1 MGSPAYMAPE
11 QLVST
16 RDVDHRADIWG
27 LGAILYEL
35 LCGRPAFEAES
46 MVQLCARVL
55 HEAHVPLDERR
66 DDLPPGLSDV
76 IDHCLEKDANR
87 RFGSLGELA
96 RALEPYAAERA
107 RPVVD
112 RILARGHA
120 APISEMPPPNDSDAL
135 DDRRW
140 RDSDRF
146 RHRDAMSRTAVSWG
160 RRSPA
165 ERGTAWFLVAL
176 GAAGGAAAVWWALSR
191 EPIADAGVPETRSVA
206 AAPAFEASEPLPPT
220 GTALPVAEPAAAPP
234 APSAAANAAPERA
247 GSEPSGSDDPFASEA
262 APSTPSASAS
272 AAVAPAPAKP
282 RAAAAQRP
290 RATGGAAAT
299 PGAARKAAPAADKTK
314 EDVYS
319 VRK

>member
-1 MGSPAYMAPE
+1 
-11 QLVST
+11 
-16 RDVDHRADIWG
+16 
-27 LGAILYEL
+27 
-35 LCGRPAFEAES
+35 

-120 APISEMPPPNDSDAL
+120 APISDMPPANDPDAL

-191 EPIADAGVPETRSVA
+191 EPIADAGVGETRAAA
-206 AAPAFEASEPLPPT
+206 AAPAFEASEPAPPST
-220 GTALPVAEPAAAPP
+220 TALPVADPAAAAAP
-234 APSAAANAAPERA
+234 AASEAANVAPERA
-247 GSEPSGSDDPFASEA
+247 GSEPSGSDDPIASDA
-262 APSTPSASAS
+262 APSASAS
-272 AAVAPAPAKP
+272 ASVAPRAKP
-282 RAAAAQRP
+282 PAAAARRP
-290 RATGGAAAT
+290 RAPGGAAVA
-299 PGAARKAAPAADKTK
+299 PGAARKAAPAADRTK